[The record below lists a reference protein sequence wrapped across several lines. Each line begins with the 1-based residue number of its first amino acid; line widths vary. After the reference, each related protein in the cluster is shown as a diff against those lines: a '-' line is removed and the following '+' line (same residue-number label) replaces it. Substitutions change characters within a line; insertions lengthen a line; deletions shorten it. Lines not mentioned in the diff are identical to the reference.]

1 MMKPSRPIAR
11 PSTWGKWAYGGFF
24 TVLLPALLALWAR
37 GLDAALSQ
45 HLWPLPLPAWAGAW
59 LALPGLALMLAA
71 MRDLWVLGKGLPM
84 NAFPPARLVRE
95 SSYAWLRHPI
105 YVGFVAL
112 VAGVSVLAG
121 SRAGFWVV
129 APITALACLALV
141 LGYEANAMRRQFGT
155 QVQRPVWLGLPLAD
169 AASAGRAPSLAR
181 KLAATAVALGPW
193 ACVYALWAQ
202 LPAPIGAHTLR
213 MPWELA
219 LHAHLQG
226 AALQAAWVTYAMH
239 LAAYVYSATYVLA
252 VAAPMCLP
260 SAQAL
265 RRYVISAWLATAI
278 GFACMLLWPASA
290 ALLPMPQTGVAAWL
304 MQMNRALDADWLACP
319 SFHMVWAT
327 LAVLCL
333 RMRCARWPWAG
344 WALLAATGAS
354 CVLTG
359 SHAVVDVPAG
369 LLLAWACWH
378 HAAVWAWLV
387 RVCER
392 LANAWNAVQIGPA
405 RIINHA
411 ARSAL
416 AAGVGLLLVAWL
428 AGPQLLPQAAAVFG
442 VAILAAGAWG
452 YWLEG
457 GGALS
462 RPFGYYGFLLGAA
475 ASLLMVAA
483 CNGHA
488 GTVLMAAFACAAP
501 LAQAIGRLRC
511 LVQGCCHGRPVF
523 SALGLCVRHP
533 RSRVAAL
540 SHLRG
545 VPIHPTQLYS
555 IVGNLCIFAVLWRM
569 WQAHA
574 PGTCIAGLYLVLAS
588 LARFAEE
595 QYRGEVQTRTLAGLA
610 IYQWLALGMCVAGMA
625 VSAWPAAPVYQAAQ
639 WGWASAALAVAG
651 GAVAAF
657 LMSVDFPQ
665 SRARFSR
672 LTVDETAP

>member
-1 MMKPSRPIAR
+1 MKTTGTMLRQ
-11 PSTWGKWAYGGFF
+11 STLGKWAYGSLF
-24 TVLLPALLALWAR
+24 TVLLPAVLVLWAW
-37 GLDAALSQ
+37 GLETALGLA
-45 HLWPLPLPAWAGAW
+45 LWPLPLPAWAGG
-59 LALPGLALMLAA
+59 GLALLGLGLMIAA

-84 NAFPPARLVRE
+84 NAFPPERLVHQ

-105 YVGFVAL
+105 YVGFVLL

-121 SRAGFWVV
+121 SRAGFWIV
-129 APITALACLALV
+129 APMMALACAALV
-141 LGYEANAMRRQFGT
+141 LGHEAPAMRRRFGA

-169 AASAGRAPSLAR
+169 AASAGRRPGLAR
-181 KLAATAVALGPW
+181 RLAATAVALGPW

-202 LPAPIGAHTLR
+202 LPAPINAHALR
-213 MPWELA
+213 MPWELV

-226 AALQAAWVTYAMH
+226 AVSQAAWVTYAMH
-239 LAAYVYSATYVLA
+239 LAVYVYSATYVLA
-252 VAAPMCLP
+252 VAAPVFLP

-265 RRYVISAWLATAI
+265 RRYVISAWLATSI
-278 GFACMLLWPASA
+278 GFACMLLWPGSA
-290 ALLPMPQTGVAAWL
+290 ALLPMPQTGVAGWL
-304 MQMNRALDADWLACP
+304 AQMNRALDAAWLACP
-319 SFHMVWAT
+319 SFHMVWTT

-333 RMRCARWPWAG
+333 RMRFARCRWLW
-344 WALLAATGAS
+344 WALLATTGLS

-369 LLLAWACWH
+369 VLLAWLCWQH
-378 HAAVWAWLV
+378 LAVWAWLV
-387 RVCER
+387 RLCER
-392 LANAWNAVQIGPA
+392 LANAWDAVHIGPV

-411 ARSAL
+411 IWSAL

-428 AGPQLLPQAAAVFG
+428 VGPGLLPWIAAVFG

-452 YWLEG
+452 YGLEG

-475 ASLLMVAA
+475 ASLLGVAA
-483 CNGHA
+483 CDWHA
-488 GTVLMAAFACAAP
+488 GAALMAAFACAAP

-511 LVQGCCHGRPVF
+511 LMQGCCHGRPVF

-555 IVGNLCIFAVLWRM
+555 IVGNIIIFAVLWRM
-569 WQAHA
+569 WQTHV
-574 PGTCIAGLYLVLAS
+574 PGTCIAGSYLMLSS
-588 LARFAEE
+588 LARFVEE

-610 IYQWLALGMCVAGMA
+610 VYQWLAVGVWLAGMV
-625 VSAWPAAPVYQAAQ
+625 VSVLPAEPVYKAAQ
-639 WGWASAALAVAG
+639 LSAAGVALAVAG

-657 LMSVDFPQ
+657 LMSVDFPR

-672 LTVDETAP
+672 LTVDETAS